1 MRTNHGRSCKVVF
14 PLSAL
19 SNLPSSSFRPLVP
32 IQTCW
37 PSALW
42 HFQKQKAIKY
52 KRGVSVHFFFP
63 WSFCFHLIL
72 SSIAKSCVETPVRPG
87 KVVMN
92 YWSLTASSKRSCCT
106 LLGVFFFFFSFYP
119 TEFYR
124 EPTTARWR
132 RPNLFTNWDK
142 YVDVWKKKEK
152 PGRPGANTLSLR
164 A

>member
-1 MRTNHGRSCKVVF
+1 MRTNRGCSCKLVF

-19 SNLPSSSFRPLVP
+19 SNLPSSSFRPLVSIP
-32 IQTCW
+32 TCW

-52 KRGVSVHFFFP
+52 KHAVSVRFFFP

-72 SSIAKSCVETPVRPG
+72 FSSAKSCAETPVRPG

-92 YWSLTASSKRSCCT
+92 YWSLTASSKRRVVHFLAFWFCFGFFTPLNFTKSRV
-106 LLGVFFFFFSFYP
+106 GVVQTCLQIGTSMW
-119 TEFYR
+119 TSE
-124 EPTTARWR
+124 
-132 RPNLFTNWDK
+132 
-142 YVDVWKKKEK
+142 KKREK
-152 PGRPGANTLSLR
+152 PGRPGANTRSLR

>member
-19 SNLPSSSFRPLVP
+19 SNLPSSSFRPLVS

-42 HFQKQKAIKY
+42 HFQNQKAIKY
-52 KRGVSVHFFFP
+52 KHGVSVHFFFP

-72 SSIAKSCVETPVRPG
+72 SLRVASRRPCGQAKLWWIIDRWQLHQSAR
-87 KVVMN
+87 VVHF
-92 YWSLTASSKRSCCT
+92 LE
-106 LLGVFFFFFSFYP
+106 FFSFYP

-124 EPTTARWR
+124 KLTTARWR

-142 YVDVWKKKEK
+142 YVDVWKKKRK
-152 PGRPGANTLSLR
+152 AWTSRC
-164 A
+164 